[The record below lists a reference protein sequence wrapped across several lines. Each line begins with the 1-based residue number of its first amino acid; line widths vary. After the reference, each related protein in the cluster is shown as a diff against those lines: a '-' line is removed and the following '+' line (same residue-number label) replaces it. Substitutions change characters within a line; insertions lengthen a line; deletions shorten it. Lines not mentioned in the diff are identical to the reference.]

1 MYSSSIEKGKGGYII
16 EVTMIHGLSG
26 KVKALGLN
34 YVVIDVGG
42 VAYKVYIP
50 INIEKAPK
58 QGQDIDLYTYLHVR
72 EGGMDLFGFFA
83 EEGLQLFEALI
94 SVSGVG
100 PKSAM
105 SILSVGSVD
114 QITVAIA
121 NGEPELLRR
130 SSGVG
135 RKTAERIIVEL
146 KDKVV
151 PSGGKDAVRLAESD
165 QDVFEALLSL
175 GYPRKKAEEVL
186 REIDPKLTD
195 VRDRL
200 KDALRLIKD

>member
-1 MYSSSIEKGKGGYII
+1 
-16 EVTMIHGLSG
+16 MIHGLSG

-34 YVVIDVGG
+34 RVVIDVGG

-50 INIEKAPK
+50 LNVEKPPRI
-58 QGQDIDLYTYLHVR
+58 GQDIDIYTYLHVR
-72 EGGMDLFGFFA
+72 EGGMDLFGFFV

-105 SILSVGSVD
+105 SILGVGSVD
-114 QITVAIA
+114 QITAAIA
-121 NGEPELLRR
+121 KGEPELLRR

-146 KDKVV
+146 KDKVM
-151 PSGGKDAVRLAESD
+151 PSGGKEAVRLAESD

-186 REIDPKLTD
+186 RELNPDLSD

-200 KDALRLIKD
+200 KEALRLIKD

>member
-1 MYSSSIEKGKGGYII
+1 
-16 EVTMIHGLSG
+16 MIHGLSG
-26 KVKALGLN
+26 KTKAVGLN
-34 YVVIDVGG
+34 YVVIDVNG

-50 INIEKAPK
+50 LNEEKLPK
-58 QGQDIDLYTYLHVR
+58 EGQGISIHTYLHVR
-72 EGGMDLFGFFA
+72 EGGMDLFGFFE

-105 SILSVGSVD
+105 SILGVGSVD
-114 QITVAIA
+114 QITAAIA
-121 NGEPELLRR
+121 KGEPGLLQR

-135 RKTAERIIVEL
+135 RKTAERIILEL

-151 PSGGKDAVRLAESD
+151 PSGGKEAVRLAESD

-186 REIDPKLTD
+186 REINPKLTD

>member
-1 MYSSSIEKGKGGYII
+1 
-16 EVTMIHGLSG
+16 MIHGLSG
-26 KVKALGLN
+26 KIKALGLN

-50 INIEKAPK
+50 LNEEKLPK
-58 QGQDIDLYTYLHVR
+58 VGQDMDVFTYLHMR
-72 EGGMDLFGFFA
+72 EGGMDLFGFFV

-94 SVSGVG
+94 LVSGVG

-105 SILSVGSVD
+105 AILAVGSVD
-114 QITVAIA
+114 QITAAIA
-121 NGEPELLRR
+121 KGKPELLQR

-135 RKTAERIIVEL
+135 RKTAERIILEL
-146 KDKVV
+146 KDKVR
-151 PSGGKDAVRLAESD
+151 PSGGKEAMRLAESD

-175 GYPRKKAEEVL
+175 GYPRRQAEAVL
-186 REIDPKLTD
+186 REINPKLTD

-200 KDALRLIKD
+200 KEALKLIKD

>member
-1 MYSSSIEKGKGGYII
+1 
-16 EVTMIHGLSG
+16 MIHGLSG

-50 INIEKAPK
+50 LSEEKLFK
-58 QGQDIDLYTYLHVR
+58 EGQDISLYTYLHVR
-72 EGGMDLFGFFA
+72 DDGMDLFGFFA

-114 QITVAIA
+114 QITTAIA
-121 NGEPELLRR
+121 MGEPDLLRR

-146 KDKVV
+146 KDKVA
-151 PSGGKDAVRLAESD
+151 PLRGGEAVRFAESD

-175 GYPRKKAEEVL
+175 GYPRRKAEEVL
-186 REIDPKLTD
+186 RKVDPNLSD

-200 KDALRLIKD
+200 REALRLIKN

>member
-1 MYSSSIEKGKGGYII
+1 
-16 EVTMIHGLSG
+16 MIHGLSG
-26 KVKALGLN
+26 KVKRLGLN
-34 YVVIDVGG
+34 YVVIDVSG
-42 VAYKVYIP
+42 VAYKVYVP
-50 INIEKAPK
+50 INEEHLPRED
-58 QGQDIDLYTYLHVR
+58 QDIDLYTYLHVR

-105 SILSVGSVD
+105 SILGVGSVD
-114 QITVAIA
+114 QITAAIA
-121 NGEPELLRR
+121 KGEPELLQR

-151 PSGGKDAVRLAESD
+151 PSGGREAVRLAESD

-175 GYPRKKAEEVL
+175 GYPRRRAETVL
-186 REIDPKLTD
+186 REIDSKFTD

-200 KDALRLIKD
+200 KEALRLIKD